1 MNSKYIDQLTRCYGY
16 SGEHRKFVDEHY
28 KKNMSIEWHEYF
40 KEEFKYSLDLYKKR
54 ENEFNKI
61 REENGG

>member
-1 MNSKYIDQLTRCYGY
+1 MNTKYISQLTKHYGH
-16 SGEHRKFVDEHY
+16 SGEHKKFVEEHY
-28 KKNMSIEWHEYF
+28 KANMTQEWNEYF

-61 REENGG
+61 REENG